1 MFELGW
7 LSRGRNSRA
16 VQLSDNGREGLKR
29 SFGVELA
36 GPGER

>member
-7 LSRGRNSRA
+7 LSRARNSRA
-16 VQLSDNGREGLKR
+16 VQLSDDGREGLKQ

-36 GPGER
+36 EPGEP